1 MDSMAV
7 LLEAAAEDIKLID
20 CLGPEDLCHDPSSAD
35 GLKPVRTLQL
45 CSVTKTTLICSTTCI
60 QAHAVLVLFQTC
72 SSLSCCPAAVAVDVM
87 HYTIPKTV
95 SLAAAHSWSQT

>member
-45 CSVTKTTLICSTTCI
+45 CSHKDHLDL
-60 QAHAVLVLFQTC
+60 QHYEHMLF
-72 SSLSCCPAAVAVDVM
+72 
-87 HYTIPKTV
+87 
-95 SLAAAHSWSQT
+95 

>member
-35 GLKPVRTLQL
+35 GLKPVRTLLL
-45 CSVTKTTLICSTTCI
+45 C
-60 QAHAVLVLFQTC
+60 
-72 SSLSCCPAAVAVDVM
+72 
-87 HYTIPKTV
+87 
-95 SLAAAHSWSQT
+95 

>member
-35 GLKPVRTLQL
+35 GLKPVRTLL
-45 CSVTKTTLICSTTCI
+45 LHSVTKTTMICSTTS
-60 QAHAVLVLFQTC
+60 TC
-72 SSLSCCPAAVAVDVM
+72 YSSSVGSSCKA
-87 HYTIPKTV
+87 
-95 SLAAAHSWSQT
+95 AAAHLAAQLLLL

>member
-45 CSVTKTTLICSTTCI
+45 CSVTKTTLICSTMDL
-60 QAHAVLVLFQTC
+60 QHYEHMLF
-72 SSLSCCPAAVAVDVM
+72 
-87 HYTIPKTV
+87 
-95 SLAAAHSWSQT
+95 